1 MGGHSHGLGV
11 GVSPRHV
18 ESSGAYGPFA
28 TAHDRAVAGR
38 YEQRAADW
46 RLGAVVYQ
54 VMVDRFV
61 APTDLESKR
70 DRYEPWMRL
79 RDWSEI
85 PTVGTYV
92 EAQRVWSHE
101 IDFWGGELAGVRS
114 KIDHIAAIGA
124 DVLYLN
130 PIFHASTNHGYDATD
145 YFAIAPWL
153 GTQEDLHALVH
164 DVHARGQKIVLD
176 GVFNHVGLANTIFRQ
191 AQADPSSP
199 YRSWFAFGEQY
210 PGGVRAWALAE
221 SLPELEI
228 DNPAV
233 SSFLWSGPD
242 SVVRSYLRD
251 GVDGWRLDVAF
262 ELGVGHLAALTE
274 AAHGER
280 PGSLTVGEVPSY
292 AAEWLGP
299 LDGVLHW
306 NLRKVLIEIGRGRLS
321 AAHGQ
326 RILERAYADA
336 DYEHM
341 LASWLFVDNHDT
353 ARLPDEVPNP
363 AAQVLVRTL
372 QFTLPGSPVV
382 YYGSEVGMT
391 GGEDPGMRAPM
402 RWDLL
407 SPENP
412 WLRLTHTLT
421 GLRKE
426 HPALRVG
433 DLRWFDTEKLI
444 GFERR
449 TDLAAQSVVVLANPS
464 DTEVTELVQL
474 VDSKLLHTLV
484 DALGS
489 GAELAPIQ
497 GMLEVRLAPW
507 AVLVLVPRTS
517 EPGGYQPYKR
527 VQ

>member
-1 MGGHSHGLGV
+1 M
-11 GVSPRHV
+11 SPRHV
-18 ESSGAYGPFA
+18 EGSGEHGPYA

-38 YEQRAADW
+38 YARRAQDW

-61 APTDLESKR
+61 APHDLDAKR
-70 DRYEPWMRL
+70 SLYEPWMTL
-79 RDWSEI
+79 REWSEL
-85 PTVGTYV
+85 PAVGHYV
-92 EAQRVWSHE
+92 DAQRVWSHE
-101 IDFWGGELAGVRS
+101 IDFWGGDLAGLRT
-114 KIDHIAAIGA
+114 KIDHLEALGA

-145 YFAIAPWL
+145 YLAIAPWL
-153 GTQEDLHALVH
+153 GSRAEVSELAEDLHS
-164 DVHARGQKIVLD
+164 RGLKLVLD
-176 GVFNHVGLANTIFRQ
+176 GVFNHVGLANSIFRE
-191 AQADPSSP
+191 AQADPQSP
-199 YRSWFAFGEQY
+199 YRNWFEFGDQF
-210 PGGVRAWALAE
+210 PGGVRAWALAQ
-221 SLPELEI
+221 SLPELEL
-228 DNPAV
+228 DNPDV
-233 SSFLWSGPD
+233 TQYLWGAPD

-262 ELGVGHLAALTE
+262 ELGVGHLTALTE
-274 AAHGER
+274 AAHEEL

-292 AAEWLGP
+292 APEWLGP

-306 NLRKVLIEIGRGRLS
+306 NLRRVLVEVGKGRLK
-321 AAHGQ
+321 AAHAQ
-326 RILERAYADA
+326 RILARTYADA
-336 DYEHM
+336 DFEHM

-363 AAQVLVRTL
+363 AAAALVRTL
-372 QFTLPGSPVV
+372 QFTLPGSPVI
-382 YYGSEVGMT
+382 YYGSEVGMS

-407 SPENP
+407 TPDNP
-412 WLRLTHTLT
+412 WLRLTHTLV
-421 GLRKE
+421 GLRTE

-433 DLRWFDTEKLI
+433 DLRWLDTDQLI

-464 DTEVTELVQL
+464 DQVVTELVQL

-489 GAELAPIQ
+489 GVELAPIQ
-497 GMLEVRLAPW
+497 GMLEIELQPW
-507 AVLVLVPRTS
+507 SALVLVPRTS
-517 EPGGYQPYKR
+517 EPGGYLPFKR